1 MNMIKKLLKR
11 KIVWICLVLFVFIY
25 GNNSS
30 LFAHRPDGSPLL
42 LAHRGLAQTFSMENI
57 TNDTCTAERI
67 MIPEHP
73 YLENTIPSM
82 DAAFKAGADIVEFDV
97 QWTKD
102 NNFVVFH
109 DWTLE
114 CRTNG
119 KGVTRDFTTK
129 ELQALD
135 IGYGYT
141 ADGGKTFPFR
151 GKGINLMPTLDE
163 VLNHFPDRSFLIH
176 IKSNDANEGIQM
188 AAYLQKLP
196 ASRLDQLTVY
206 GGDKPIAEIKERIP
220 SLRTMSKASLKKDL
234 LTYMAIGWTG
244 YVPASL
250 KHAQLHIPDQ
260 FAPWL
265 WGWPNR
271 FLNRMDEMDTR
282 VIIVGGDGEGFSSGF
297 DSPEDI
303 KRLPNNYS
311 GGIWTN
317 RIDKIA
323 PLYKQ

>member
-1 MNMIKKLLKR
+1 MKRLLER
-11 KIVWICLVLFVFIY
+11 KTTWVILILLAFFYV
-25 GNNSS
+25 NNSS
-30 LFAHRPDGSPLL
+30 FLAKRSEGIPLL
-42 LAHRGLAQTFSMENI
+42 LAHRGLSQTFSMEGI
-57 TNDTCTAERI
+57 ESDTCTAERI
-67 MIPEHP
+67 DLPEHF

-82 DAAFKAGADIVEFDV
+82 EAAFQAGADIVEFDV
-97 QWTKD
+97 QPTKD

-119 KGVTRDFTTK
+119 KGVTRNFTTK

-163 VLNHFPDRSFLIH
+163 VFNHFPNRSFLIH
-176 IKSNDANEGIQM
+176 IKSDDENEGIQL
-188 AAYLQKLP
+188 ATYLKKFP
-196 ASRLDQLTVY
+196 AERLEQLTVY
-206 GGDKPIAEIKERIP
+206 GGDKPIAAIRDRIP
-220 SLRTMSKASLKKDL
+220 SLRTMSKATMKRDL

-244 YVPASL
+244 YIPSSI
-250 KHAQLHIPDQ
+250 KHGELHIPDKV
-260 FAPWL
+260 APIL

-271 FLNRMDEMDTR
+271 FLNRMEKADTR
-282 VIIVGGDGEGFSSGF
+282 VIVVGGNGLGFSSGF
-297 DSPEDI
+297 DSSKDMQ
-303 KRLPNNYS
+303 RLPADYT

-323 PLYKQ
+323 PLLKK